1 MAEEDGKSTEPFIL
15 FELGKTTYGVHSRSV
30 QQLEMIEE
38 ITPVPNAPDF
48 VEGLVLSR
56 GQVIPAINMRTR
68 FGFERIPRDART
80 RLLVINSDE
89 RTVGFIVDTA
99 REFVSIQ
106 SDKIQ
111 PPPESIVGLSG
122 KYLTGI
128 AMLDNR
134 QVLILDVN
142 EVLKLS
148 KDSIPV
154 LDNN

>member
-1 MAEEDGKSTEPFIL
+1 MSEAESKSTEPFIL
-15 FELGKTTYGVHSRSV
+15 FELDKTTYGVHSRSV

-68 FGFERIPRDART
+68 FGFKKIKHDSRT
-80 RLLVINSDE
+80 RLLVISSDE
-89 RTVGFIVDTA
+89 RTVGFVVDTA
-99 REFVSIQ
+99 REFISIPSNQ
-106 SDKIQ
+106 IK

-134 QVLILDVN
+134 QVLILDVK

-148 KDSIPV
+148 KDSLPV
-154 LDNN
+154 PENN

>member
-1 MAEEDGKSTEPFIL
+1 MTEEDGKSAEPFIL
-15 FELGKTTYGVHSRSV
+15 FELGNTSYGVHSRSV

-56 GQVIPAINMRTR
+56 GQVIPAINMRIR
-68 FGFERIPRDART
+68 FGFEKTKHDSRT
-80 RLLVINSDE
+80 RLLVISSDE
-89 RTVGFIVDTA
+89 RTVGFVVDTA
-99 REFVSIQ
+99 REFVSIP

-128 AMLDNR
+128 AMLDGR
-134 QVLILDVN
+134 QVLILDVK

-148 KDSIPV
+148 KDSLPV
-154 LDNN
+154 PENN